1 MKKEEIVYK
10 AVWILGAIAV
20 AACIIR
26 SLLYV
31 VYPSYT
37 SDAWLWPIL
46 DGYAGVCALSYL
58 RKIREMQEEQ
68 KAIAES
74 SERLCSASQLLRE
87 LALKQKSIIQAQAKE
102 IERLKGEHHD
112 EGTDQK

>member
-1 MKKEEIVYK
+1 MKKEKIVYK
-10 AVWILGAIAV
+10 AVWILGAIDV

-37 SDAWLWPIL
+37 SDAWLWPML
-46 DGYAGVCALSYL
+46 AGYAVACAVSYL
-58 RKIREMQEEQ
+58 REIREMQEEQ

-74 SERLCSASQLLRE
+74 SERLCSASQALRE
-87 LALKQKSIIQAQAKE
+87 LALKQQSIIQAQARE
-102 IERLKGEHHD
+102 IERLKGEHH